1 MLHRPSRAGHRSIQP
16 PPRPLLQHTASA
28 AARLPAAPALR
39 GPAFVSN
46 YFSQTNLMTLMQEIL
61 DKFEFFPVKCRVQR
75 AQEIAQLE
83 QEKKKTSSSPRLNF
97 RTKA

>member
-1 MLHRPSRAGHRSIQP
+1 
-16 PPRPLLQHTASA
+16 
-28 AARLPAAPALR
+28 
-39 GPAFVSN
+39 
-46 YFSQTNLMTLMQEIL
+46 MQEIL